1 MEKVRARLLIQG
13 YVQGV
18 FFRAST
24 RDEAQRLGVSGWVRN
39 RRDGDV
45 EALVEGDRGSVERL
59 IEWCRNGG
67 PPTAR
72 VTGVD
77 VQWEPYA
84 GEFDHFKITY

>member
-1 MEKVRARLLIQG
+1 MEKVRARLLIRG
-13 YVQGV
+13 FVQGV

-59 IEWCRNGG
+59 IEWCRVGG

-72 VTGVD
+72 VTGVE
-77 VQWEPYA
+77 VKWEPYA
-84 GEFDHFKITY
+84 GEFDHFKVTY